1 MIALLYLAVFIAG
14 AWLNLWMVGSPVPFM
29 TGVSIMIKWLLL
41 AFPGVGGLLAA
52 YAHTARADKTAE
64 FIGWQPGSP
73 FQFEVAMANLAL
85 GVAGVMCL
93 WMGPG
98 FQTATGVVFAVF
110 VLGAA
115 RGHFD
120 QQKRQANKA
129 PGNSGIF
136 LWLNDIIAPAAILVL
151 LGIRGIFG
159 G

>member
-1 MIALLYLAVFIAG
+1 MIALLYLAVFIGG
-14 AWLNLWMVGSPVPFM
+14 AWLEMSLPAAPVTFDA
-29 TGVSIMIKWLLL
+29 GVNILVKWLLL

-52 YAHTARADKTAE
+52 YAHTARAEKTAAC
-64 FIGWQPGSP
+64 IGWPAGSP

-98 FQTATGVVFAVF
+98 FQTATGVVFSIF

-115 RGHFD
+115 RGHLD
-120 QQKRQANKA
+120 QRKKGGGKS

-136 LWLNDIIAPAAILVL
+136 LWLNDVAAPAAILVL
-151 LGIRGIFG
+151 LAIRGIFG
-159 G
+159 S

>member
-14 AWLNLWMVGSPVPFM
+14 AWLNLWLINPPVPFM
-29 TGVSIMIKWLLL
+29 TGVSILIKWLLL

-52 YAHTARADKTAE
+52 YAHTARADKTAAY
-64 FIGWQPGSP
+64 IGWQPGSP

-93 WMGPG
+93 WMSPG
-98 FQTATGVVFAVF
+98 FQAATGVVFSVF

-120 QQKRQANKA
+120 QKKRAENKA
-129 PGNSGIF
+129 PGNSGVF

-151 LGIRGIFG
+151 LAIRGIFG